1 MHVPRPHWRASSE
14 ELPGVIVLS
23 APSKGYHM
31 ESTDK
36 TAWNQRYAGSDL
48 VWSAAPNI
56 WVQQLTHDLT
66 PGTALDIAAGEGRN
80 ALWLAARGWQATAVD
95 FSAVGLQRA
104 ATLAE
109 KHLGRDAGRLMTL
122 EADVERWVPQA
133 RSFDLVL
140 VVYLHLRQKQRSA
153 VMLAAAEAVAPG
165 GTLLVVGHD
174 LENLT
179 SGHGGPQDPAVL
191 YRPDD
196 IVADIESAQL
206 LVVRAETAVRALTDA
221 EGQPAD
227 ALDALVLAKRPL
239 G

>member
-1 MHVPRPHWRASSE
+1 MEV
-14 ELPGVIVLS
+14 PGVIIFS
-23 APSKGYHM
+23 APPKGHHVD
-31 ESTDK
+31 STDK
-36 TAWNQRYAGSDL
+36 TTWNQRYADSDL

-56 WVQQLTHDLT
+56 WVEQLTHDLP

-80 ALWLAARGWQATAVD
+80 ALWLAARGWHATAVD
-95 FSAVGLQRA
+95 FSAVALQRA

-109 KHLGRDAGRLMTL
+109 KQLGRDAGRLMTL
-122 EADVERWVPQA
+122 EVDVERWVPHA
-133 RSFDLVL
+133 RSYDLVL

-191 YRPDD
+191 YRPGD
-196 IVADIESAQL
+196 IVADIKPAQL
-206 LVVRAETAVRALTDA
+206 LVVRAETGVRALADA
-221 EGQPAD
+221 EGQPVE
-227 ALDALVLAKRPL
+227 ALDALVLAKRPVV
-239 G
+239 